1 MPDPLIFPSTT
12 ENLRLPLLIAGQ
24 AQKEFFVNQALGIL
38 DALQR
43 SAVAASQASPPAQA
57 AEGDC
62 YRVTAP
68 ALSDWAGCE
77 DHVAVRIGDAW
88 HLVPPRDG
96 MRLYDTAADEQLLYR
111 GGWQNAQTPALP
123 AGGTVVD
130 AEARTALEQLVI
142 ALQNVGV
149 LTSPI
154 P

>member
-1 MPDPLIFPSTT
+1 MSGPLTFPSTT
-12 ENLRLPLLIAGQ
+12 PNLRLPLLIAGQ

-43 SAVAASQASPPAQA
+43 AAVAASQAEPPAQA
-57 AEGDC
+57 DEGDC

-77 DHVAVRIGDAW
+77 DHIAVRIGDSW

-96 MRLYDTAADEQLLYR
+96 MRLYDAAAGEQLFYR
-111 GGWQNAQTPALP
+111 AGWHNAQNPALP
-123 AGGTVVD
+123 VGGAIIDV
-130 AEARTALEQLVI
+130 EARTALEQLVI
-142 ALQNVGV
+142 TLQNAGV
-149 LTSPI
+149 LPAPI